1 MPEIGRR
8 RFLELLGSASSV
20 LPFGCAT
27 NSNAAPRPN
36 IVLFMADDLGFSDI
50 GCFGGEIETPHLD
63 RLARDGLRLTQF
75 YNTARCCPTRASLM
89 TGLYQ
94 HQAGVGHM
102 MGDYG
107 LPGYR
112 GDLNQNCVTIAE
124 VLKSAGYITLK

>member
-20 LPFGCAT
+20 LPFGCET

-75 YNTARCCPTRASLM
+75 YNTARF
-89 TGLYQ
+89 
-94 HQAGVGHM
+94 
-102 MGDYG
+102 
-107 LPGYR
+107 
-112 GDLNQNCVTIAE
+112 
-124 VLKSAGYITLK
+124 ITEN